1 MRIQNPEV
9 SPPGPRA
16 GGEGRSRD
24 TALGACL
31 APVPAEVAV
40 TLVTVNACHLKAQP
54 VSIPCKQS
62 SPTQHSGEGH
72 LVSWLPERPPT
83 CPQRAS
89 TCQQGLCWAMAEGTP
104 ETHQA
109 FLVTL

>member
-24 TALGACL
+24 TALGAWL

-40 TLVTVNACHLKAQP
+40 TLVTVNACHLKDSAGLHSLQAEQPDTAQWGGP
-54 VSIPCKQS
+54 LGLLAP
-62 SPTQHSGEGH
+62 
-72 LVSWLPERPPT
+72 
-83 CPQRAS
+83 RAS
-89 TCQQGLCWAMAEGTP
+89 SYVPTEGQYLSARP
-104 ETHQA
+104 LLGHG
-109 FLVTL
+109 